1 MDKSQNSTSDRSA
14 NLRRRQSLNQRQQV
28 FVREY
33 LIDLNATAAYKR
45 AGYKGTGRAAENA
58 ASRLLGFV
66 GVQKAIQEAMAARAK
81 RAEQKA
87 DDVLRELA
95 LLAFSDIGQIMD
107 FTGDAIR
114 VKDAKDIPEVAR
126 RAFASLTVKRYVEGH
141 GDDARDVELLE
152 FKMLDKLQALIKYGQ
167 HLGMFKTKF
176 AHSSTD
182 GEPIQIQQIEI
193 CGPEGPPP
201 SSAEPRS
208 MVEMPR

>member
-1 MDKSQNSTSDRSA
+1 MDISNKSTSDRSA
-14 NLRRRQSLNQRQQV
+14 NPRRRETLNPKQQV

-66 GVQKAIQEAMAARAK
+66 GVQKAIQEAMAERAR
-81 RAEQKA
+81 RTEQQA
-87 DDVLRELA
+87 DDVVRELG
-95 LLAFSDIGQIMD
+95 LIAFGHIGQILD
-107 FTGDAIR
+107 FTGESIC

-126 RAFASLTVKRYVEGH
+126 RALASLTVKRYVEGH

-167 HLGMFKTKF
+167 HLGMFNTKF

-201 SSAEPRS
+201 SSGEPRS
-208 MVEMPR
+208 MVELPR